1 MTGTLPGIFDGYLDL
16 YWRTH
21 PVEATHAGRHELD
34 AMYPRF
40 DAESVREQIAA
51 LTSYTLVLE
60 EADADA
66 LAEEIDRTAV
76 LQDARHQL
84 LILERERPF
93 ASNPAFHLTLALSGI
108 HLLLARNAE
117 DPPRRA
123 AALLERLRAL
133 PDFLASAAQVLT
145 EPARPLVALASA
157 MVPGGLSLIRTGLD
171 DVAVDLSSLDPGE
184 LSAARDA
191 AAAALTAFSDELVLL
206 EETARDGGFAIGRD
220 LFDRKLHTAHLI
232 RENADELLRYGER
245 LREEAL
251 ADVTRI
257 AGEIRPGVPWLDV
270 IATLREDA
278 PSREHVLDE
287 YEAAL
292 RSARDFVAARGL
304 MHVPDADLR
313 VTPTPHF
320 LRALVPFAAYQGPGA
335 FDSAQVGQFY
345 VTLPNG
351 DASWR
356 PMARAE
362 LRSTVVHEAVP
373 GHHVQVSTSN
383 RLPSVVRRVLS
394 TPAAREGWALYSET
408 LMAESGFFP
417 SRAEALFHAYNLLWR
432 AIRII
437 LDVSLHTKGMTVA
450 AAGRRLMDELGFP
463 AGQAAAEV
471 MRYCAYPTYQ
481 LCYGVG
487 RRDVL
492 RLRDDARRAR
502 GDSFALAE
510 FHDELLSYGALP
522 TALAR
527 WGMGL
532 GR

>member
-1 MTGTLPGIFDGYLDL
+1 MTDTLPGIFDGYLDL

-21 PVEATHAGRHELD
+21 PVEATHAGRHEMD
-34 AMYPRF
+34 GIYPRF
-40 DAESVREQIAA
+40 DAESLREQIAA

-60 EADADA
+60 EASADS

-93 ASNPAFHLTLALSGI
+93 AKNPAFHLTLALSGI

-123 AALLERLRAL
+123 SALLERLRELAG
-133 PDFLASAAQVLT
+133 FLASAVQTLT

-157 MVPGGLSLIRTGLD
+157 MVPGGLTLIQSGLD
-171 DVAVDLSSLDPGE
+171 DEAVDLSSLDPAD
-184 LSAARDA
+184 LASARA
-191 AAAALTAFSDELVLL
+191 AAVAALRTFSDELVVL
-206 EETARDGGFAIGRD
+206 EENARDGGFAIGRD

-232 RENADELLRYGER
+232 QENAEALLRYGER

-251 ADVTRI
+251 AEVVRI
-257 AGEIRPGVPWLDV
+257 AGEIEPGANWQDV

-278 PSREHVLDE
+278 PAREHVLDE
-287 YEAAL
+287 YQDAL
-292 RSARDFVAARGL
+292 RSARDFVSSRGL

-335 FDSAQVGQFY
+335 FDTAQVGQFY

-373 GHHVQVSTSN
+373 GHHVQVTTGN
-383 RLPSVVRRVLS
+383 RLRSVVRRVLS

-408 LMAESGFFP
+408 LMAESGFLS
-417 SRAEALFHAYNLLWR
+417 SRAEALFHAYHLLWR
-432 AIRII
+432 ALRII
-437 LDVSLHTKGMTVA
+437 LDVSLHTKDMAVET
-450 AAGRRLMDELGFP
+450 AGRRLVDELGFP

-481 LCYGVG
+481 LCYAVG

-492 RLRDDARRAR
+492 RLRDDARQAR
-502 GDSFALAE
+502 GGRFALAE